1 MADYLSPA
9 PHMHIS
15 FVIFFI
21 ALGVLLV
28 AALTITLVQV
38 FRSRGKPPVE
48 RKTTGLLA
56 GAGGFG
62 YAGKHMG
69 GGPANA
75 NAPGMFLINSVQD
88 PNRPDAEPED
98 PRTR

>member
-1 MADYLSPA
+1 MSDYLSPA

-28 AALTITLVQV
+28 AALTITLVQAL
-38 FRSRGKPPVE
+38 RSRGKPPVE

-56 GAGGFG
+56 GDPGSFSQNLG
-62 YAGKHMG
+62 
-69 GGPANA
+69 NA
-75 NAPGMFLINSVQD
+75 PVNHNAPGMFLINSVKA

-98 PRTR
+98 SRTR

>member
-1 MADYLSPA
+1 MDDYFSPE

-28 AALTITLVQV
+28 AALTITLVQAL
-38 FRSRGKPPVE
+38 RSRGKPPVE

-75 NAPGMFLINSVQD
+75 NAPGMFLINSVKAPNSPD
-88 PNRPDAEPED
+88 PDPED
-98 PRTR
+98 PRKR

>member
-1 MADYLSPA
+1 MSDYLNPA

-21 ALGVLLV
+21 ALGVLLA
-28 AALTITLVQV
+28 AALTLYLVQAL
-38 FRSRGKPPVE
+38 RSRGKPRVE

-56 GAGGFG
+56 GTGGFG

-75 NAPGMFLINSVQD
+75 NAPGMFLINSVKD